1 MNETTYPAGWDEERV
16 KRLIQHHEALTEEE
30 QVAEDDAALSES
42 PGQTVVT
49 VPTGLLPAIRQLL
62 ADYEHK

>member
-1 MNETTYPAGWDEERV
+1 MDETIYPAGWDEERV
-16 KRLIQHHEALTEEE
+16 KRLIQHYEALTEEE
-30 QVAEDDAALSES
+30 QVAEDEAALSES

-49 VPTGLLPAIRQLL
+49 VPTGLLPVIRQLL

>member
-1 MNETTYPAGWDEERV
+1 MNDTTYPAGWDEDRV
-16 KRLIQHHEALTEEE
+16 KRLIQHYEALTEKE
-30 QVAEDDAALSES
+30 QVAEDEAALSES

-49 VPTGLLPAIRQLL
+49 VPTGLLPTIRQLL